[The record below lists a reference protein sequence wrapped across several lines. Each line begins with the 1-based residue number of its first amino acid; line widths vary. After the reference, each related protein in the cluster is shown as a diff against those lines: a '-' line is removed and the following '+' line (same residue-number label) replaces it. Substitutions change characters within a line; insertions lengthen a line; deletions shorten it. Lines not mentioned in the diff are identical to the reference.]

1 MFEGVGIPMNK
12 LVVIII
18 LLCAA
23 AWGRHYQSQGHQAI
37 STPASGQP
45 ASIRSSPVSTPW
57 GGALQQAS
65 ATAALAKLREYQV
78 AQDQYRIEEQ
88 GVEFVFARQVPELF
102 HLKGRAAGAMELV
115 SKDLVNAWAGSA
127 RPIPYHGYLFAELTH
142 GADGRPLDPHV
153 QYGLCAYPAQS
164 GAAGA
169 VVMLVL
175 HDDRTAAPIRDD
187 RPVSSGAATLWAAP
201 AERIPGPVTRWPSDM
216 ELRVNYVKPTRS
228 IAEAQQAIGDP
239 LAPAQ
244 RGAVTSHDLAVTH

>member
-1 MFEGVGIPMNK
+1 M
-12 LVVIII
+12 
-18 LLCAA
+18 
-23 AWGRHYQSQGHQAI
+23 
-37 STPASGQP
+37 
-45 ASIRSSPVSTPW
+45 
-57 GGALQQAS
+57 QQAS

-88 GVEFVFARQVPELF
+88 GVEFVFARQLPELF

-115 SKDLVNAWAGSA
+115 SKDLVNAWAGNS
-127 RPIPYHGYLFAELTH
+127 RPIPYQGYLFAELTH

-175 HDDRTAAPIRDD
+175 NDDRTAGPIRDD

-216 ELRVNYVKPTRS
+216 ELRTNYVKLTRS
-228 IAEAQQAIGDP
+228 IAEAQQAIGDL
-239 LAPAQ
+239 LARAQ
-244 RGAVTSHDLAVTH
+244 HGAATSHDLALTR